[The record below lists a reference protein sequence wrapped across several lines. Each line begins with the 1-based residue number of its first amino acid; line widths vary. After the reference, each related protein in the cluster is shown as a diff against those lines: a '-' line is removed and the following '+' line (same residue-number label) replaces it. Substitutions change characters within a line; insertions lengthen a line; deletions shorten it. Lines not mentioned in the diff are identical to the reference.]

1 MICLSIFDQTLN
13 RRYTNSVK
21 WDAMEKIYG
30 LNDTTEILP
39 MWIADMD
46 FAPPTA
52 VSKAL
57 QKHAEGAIFGYG
69 FVCEE
74 VKQSIV
80 DWQYNRYN
88 WHIEKE
94 FISFSHGV
102 VSALANILTA
112 LTNVGDKVL
121 ISTPVYPPFFNI
133 PKSNGRDVVTCPLV
147 EKDGMFV
154 YDFEAFEQTLAQDIK
169 AYILCNP
176 HNPGGYVWDEATLKE
191 IIRLCAKYDVL
202 IISDEIHADLMLDGA
217 QHTPLAKIAGDE
229 IDRVITCMAPTKTF
243 NLAGIQVSYI
253 IATDKKKRL
262 LLEAVNMA
270 SGQGSLNSFAPI
282 ALQAA
287 YTEGLPW
294 LEELLPYISNNMD
307 YVISELTQLPGI
319 HIAKPQGTYLLWID
333 CRQLGI
339 DEKEIMKQLLGVG
352 KLALEPGSKYGE
364 EGRGFLR
371 MNVACSFDTVKDAV
385 ARFKLACQSL
395 KQF

>member
-1 MICLSIFDQTLN
+1 MSIFDQTLN
-13 RRYTNSVK
+13 RRCTNSVK

-30 LNDTTEILP
+30 LSDTTEILP

-46 FAPPTA
+46 FAPPSVVA
-52 VSKAL
+52 AAL
-57 QKHAEGAIFGYG
+57 QKHAKEAIFGYSYVG
-69 FVCEE
+69 EE
-74 VKQSIV
+74 AKQAIV
-80 DWQYNRYN
+80 DWQKSRYN
-88 WHIEKE
+88 WHIEQE
-94 FISFSHGV
+94 AISFSHGV

-112 LTNVGDKVL
+112 LTQQGDKVL

-133 PKSNGRDVVTCPLV
+133 PKNNGREVVTCPLV
-147 EKDGMFV
+147 AQDETFV
-154 YDFEAFEQTLAQDIK
+154 YDFEAFEQALAQNVK

-217 QHTPLAKIAGDE
+217 QHTPLAKLAGDE
-229 IDRVITCMAPTKTF
+229 MNRVITCMAPTKTF
-243 NLAGIQVSYI
+243 NLAGIQVAYI
-253 IATDKKKRL
+253 ITTDKKKQV

-270 SGQGSLNSFAPI
+270 CGQGSLNSFAPV

-294 LEELLPYISNNMD
+294 LEELLLYISNNMN
-307 YVISELTQLPGI
+307 YVIAELTQLPGI

-333 CRQLGI
+333 CRQLGLN
-339 DEKEIMKQLLGVG
+339 EKELMQRLLEVG

-385 ARFKLACQSL
+385 ARFKLALS
-395 KQF
+395 

>member
-1 MICLSIFDQTLN
+1 MSIFDQTLN
-13 RRYTNSVK
+13 RRCTNSVK

-46 FAPPTA
+46 FAPPSA
-52 VSKAL
+52 VSEAL
-57 QKHAEGAIFGYG
+57 QKHAVEAIFGYSY
-69 FVCEE
+69 VSEE
-74 VKQSIV
+74 AKQAIV
-80 DWQYNRYN
+80 DWQKNRYN

-94 FISFSHGV
+94 SISFSHGV

-112 LTNVGDKVL
+112 LTQQGDKVL

-133 PKSNGRDVVTCPLV
+133 PKSNGREVVTCPLV
-147 EKDGMFV
+147 EQDGTFV
-154 YDFEAFEQTLAQDIK
+154 YDFEAFEQALTQNVK

-217 QHTPLAKIAGDE
+217 KHTPLAKIAGDE

-243 NLAGIQVSYI
+243 NLAGIQVAYI
-253 IATDKKKRL
+253 ITTDKKKQV

-270 SGQGSLNSFAPI
+270 SGQGSLNSFAPV

-287 YTEGLPW
+287 YREGLPW
-294 LEELLPYISNNMD
+294 LEELLLYISNNMN
-307 YVISELTQLPGI
+307 YVIAELAQVPGI

-333 CRQLGI
+333 CRQLGLN
-339 DEKEIMKQLLGVG
+339 EKELMQRLLEVG

-364 EGRGFLR
+364 EGVGFLR

-385 ARFKLACQSL
+385 ARFKLALSQ
-395 KQF
+395 

>member
-1 MICLSIFDQTLN
+1 MSIFDQTLN
-13 RRYTNSVK
+13 RRCTNSVK

-30 LNDTTEILP
+30 LSDTTEILP

-46 FAPPTA
+46 FAPPSA
-52 VSKAL
+52 VAAAL
-57 QKHAEGAIFGYG
+57 QKHAKEAIFGYSYVG
-69 FVCEE
+69 EE
-74 VKQSIV
+74 AKQAIV
-80 DWQYNRYN
+80 DWQKSRYN
-88 WHIEKE
+88 WHIEQE
-94 FISFSHGV
+94 AISFSHGV

-112 LTNVGDKVL
+112 LTQQGDKVL

-133 PKSNGRDVVTCPLV
+133 PKSNGREVVTCPLV
-147 EKDGMFV
+147 AQDGTFV
-154 YDFEAFEQTLAQDIK
+154 YDFEAFEQALAQNVK

-217 QHTPLAKIAGDE
+217 QHTPLAKLAGDE
-229 IDRVITCMAPTKTF
+229 INRVITCMAPTKTF
-243 NLAGIQVSYI
+243 NLAGIQVAYI
-253 IATDKKKRL
+253 ITSDKKKQV

-270 SGQGSLNSFAPI
+270 CGQGSLNSFAPV

-294 LEELLPYISNNMD
+294 LEELLLYISNNMN
-307 YVISELTQLPGI
+307 YVIAELTQLPGI

-333 CRQLGI
+333 CRQLGLT
-339 DEKEIMKQLLGVG
+339 EKELMKRLLEVG

-385 ARFKLACQSL
+385 ARFKLALS
-395 KQF
+395 